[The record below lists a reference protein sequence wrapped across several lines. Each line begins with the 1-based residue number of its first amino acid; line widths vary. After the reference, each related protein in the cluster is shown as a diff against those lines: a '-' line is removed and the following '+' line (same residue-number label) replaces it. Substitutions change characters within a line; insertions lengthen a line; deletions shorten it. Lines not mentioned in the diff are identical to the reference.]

1 MLTSLHVSNEIKLGH
16 EYISY
21 VFLPDEKCG
30 VLVCVYILAREAC
43 MRTRD

>member
-1 MLTSLHVSNEIKLGH
+1 MLTSLHLSNEIKTGLGV
-16 EYISY
+16 YILCI
-21 VFLPDEKCG
+21 LPDEKCG